1 MKNYYEILGVNQ
13 QATIKEIKKAYRDLA
28 KKYHSDSHPDDTSTD
43 ELMKEINAAYE
54 VLSDPIKRANYD
66 YNLKNNLNFNE
77 TDEVRE
83 ARRNETWKATIDIL
97 KEALEN
103 AMMGEK
109 LKNLVSSRNSHLEIC
124 ELIKKFINSILFR
137 FIFYIIPFF
146 ILGFIFNPPS
156 NPRLIWRIFD
166 FILLIIY
173 IFISV
178 VDPYKICSRL
188 ISYFNI
194 NEKLSKMI
202 NDDTETVQKAKEKYN
217 ENKEKYND
225 LKRIL
230 PERYAKISVAKR
242 MLEYLESGKAKTIE
256 EAAYWYDYEVS
267 ENIKRNEQR
276 NKAAAKIGIASF
288 LGIMITFLKLAAYA
302 VNQQGKRNKND
313 DWW

>member
-13 QATIKEIKKAYRDLA
+13 QATIKEIKKAYRYLA

-66 YNLKNNLNFNE
+66 YNLKNNNNFNE

-103 AMMGEK
+103 AIMGEK
-109 LKNLVSSRNSHLEIC
+109 LKNLVKSCNSNLEIC
-124 ELIKKFINSILFR
+124 ELIKKFVNSILFR
-137 FIFYIIPFF
+137 FAFYLIPVF
-146 ILGFIFNPPS
+146 ILCYIFNPSTPTG
-156 NPRLIWRIFD
+156 LIGKIID
-166 FILLIIY
+166 FISLIIY
-173 IFISV
+173 IVISV
-178 VDPYKICSRL
+178 VDPYKFCSKL
-188 ISYFNI
+188 ISYFKI
-194 NEKLSKMI
+194 NEILDKRI
-202 NDDTETVQKAKEKYN
+202 NYNIESVKKAKEKYYA
-217 ENKEKYND
+217 NKESYNE

-230 PERYAKISVAKR
+230 PERYSKISVAKR

-276 NKAAAKIGIASF
+276 NKAAAKIGIAAF
-288 LGIMITFLKLAAYA
+288 LGILITFLKLAAYA
-302 VNQQGKRNKND
+302 VDQQGKRNKND